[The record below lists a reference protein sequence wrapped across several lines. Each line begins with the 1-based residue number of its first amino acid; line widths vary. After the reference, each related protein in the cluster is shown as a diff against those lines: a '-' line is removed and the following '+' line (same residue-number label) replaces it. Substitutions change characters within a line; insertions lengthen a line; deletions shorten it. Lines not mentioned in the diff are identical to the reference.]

1 MRLPTLALAAVAPAT
16 PAAAQ
21 QQPPAAPPFPSWDIR
36 AHCERQQRVMNM
48 ESATMMN
55 VFLDRQEAARDD
67 LAPNWDAIPAQVRR
81 HCIQQQRTIAM
92 QDYGMLAFCAEREVA
107 ALQRLQRR

>member
-1 MRLPTLALAAVAPAT
+1 MLRLAAVLASLASAPAL
-16 PAAAQ
+16 AQ
-21 QQPPAAPPFPSWDIR
+21 QQPPAAPPFPAWDMR

-55 VFLDRQEAARDD
+55 FCLDRQEAARDD
-67 LAPNWDAIPAQVRR
+67 LAPNWDGIPAQARR
-81 HCIQQQRTIAM
+81 HCIQQQRTMTM
-92 QDYGMLAFCAEREVA
+92 QDYSMLAFCIEREVA